1 MDASNAK
8 RNQKIGL
15 DILGNTLNSLR
26 YLPKRYFADV
36 DDFEAYF
43 AGCPEIIIDA
53 TEQNIQRPSH
63 SEKQKQFYSGKKIPY
78 RKDFNYF

>member
-15 DILGNTLNSLR
+15 NILESTLKVLGH
-26 YLPKRYFADV
+26 LPKRHFITV
-36 DDFEAYF
+36 DEFKAYF
-43 AGCPEIIIDA
+43 SAHKHLIIDA

-63 SEKQKQFYSGKKIPY
+63 PEQQKQYYSGKKKHI
-78 RKDFNYF
+78 R